1 MYNFCLSQVYLKPN
15 MELSNFDQSDLLW
28 NMLVTPPMGLCL
40 KVTSRPQYHLGG
52 GMILTWVFVS
62 VSSLLLAVMSLVP
75 QVVGVTSPPRTPP
88 PSLSPVFLNLRGSV
102 WSPLLKTAY
111 FVVFLYPCVC
121 DWKVCVFQFM
131 QEHLWSVKSL
141 LKELVHVCVFMF
153 LSHSFSYHAGVF
165 SCSCEA
171 VKKK

>member
-15 MELSNFDQSDLLW
+15 MELSNFDQSELLL

-88 PSLSPVFLNLRGSV
+88 PSLSPVFFLNLRGSV
-102 WSPLLKTAY
+102 WSPLLKTAS
-111 FVVFLYPCVC
+111 FVVFIY
-121 DWKVCVFQFM
+121 VCVTEKCVYF
-131 QEHLWSVKSL
+131 SL
-141 LKELVHVCVFMF
+141 CRNICGVLNCNWKNLCMC
-153 LSHSFSYHAGVF
+153 VF
-165 SCSCEA
+165 SCFFLTHLDIMLASLAAA
-171 VKKK
+171 V